1 MFDNVL
7 HNFGRDFGGYAWF
20 ISQGQHD
27 LSILF
32 GLLRVFSD
40 IILLPA
46 RAIMVLALSL
56 IVCLLF

>member
-1 MFDNVL
+1 ML

-20 ISQGQHD
+20 TFQGQHD
-27 LSILF
+27 LSALF
-32 GLLRVFSD
+32 GLPRVFSG

-46 RAIMVLALSL
+46 RAIMILALSL

>member
-1 MFDNVL
+1 ML
-7 HNFGRDFGGYAWF
+7 YNFGRDFSGYAWF

-27 LSILF
+27 LSTFF
-32 GLLRVFSD
+32 GLPRMFSD

-56 IVCLLF
+56 IVCLLS